1 MKKIVLLQHY
11 YNEIGGVE
19 TFLYNFCKQFGDK
32 YDITLVCRSISSKT
46 ALELSEY
53 VNVVCEVENT
63 IECDLCIIT
72 SVLVDKPVFDQIK
85 YKEIYQMIH
94 SDWTQMRKFWDWKF
108 TEYDSNTKY
117 IAVSECARKSFI
129 REYGRDSVV
138 IPNLI
143 LVDKPQLRLLSCTRL
158 TEEKGYLRMC
168 QLCDLLEEN
177 GISYVWDI
185 YGTNPLNYPPYKNMV
200 LHTPV
205 QHAQR
210 MMSNYHY
217 VVQLSDTE
225 SMCITMYES
234 LMQGVPVLVTPF
246 PNAKD
251 DIKNGENG
259 YILPFDMKLT
269 KSDIMNI
276 VNNIPQNVSYEQ
288 KGVIEEWEKILK

>member
-19 TFLYNFCKQFGDK
+19 TFLYNFCKQFGNK
-32 YDITLVCRSISSKT
+32 YDITLVCRSISSTT

-53 VNVVCEVENT
+53 VNVICEVENP
-63 IECDLCIIT
+63 IECDICIIT

-108 TEYDSNTKY
+108 IEYDKNTKY
-117 IAVSECARKSFI
+117 IAVSECARQSFI
-129 REYGRDSVV
+129 REYGRDSIV
-138 IPNLI
+138 IPNLV
-143 LVDKPQLRLLSCTRL
+143 LVDKPMIRLLSLTRL

-168 QLCDLLEEN
+168 QLCDIFEKYN
-177 GISYVWDI
+177 ISYVWDV
-185 YGTNPLNYPPYKNMV
+185 YGTNPLNYPIYKNMV
-200 LHTPV
+200 LHSPI
-205 QHAQR
+205 QHAHK
-210 MMSNYHY
+210 MMSNYDY

-269 KSDIMNI
+269 ETDIMNI
-276 VNNIPQNVSYEQ
+276 VNKKPTKVSYQQ